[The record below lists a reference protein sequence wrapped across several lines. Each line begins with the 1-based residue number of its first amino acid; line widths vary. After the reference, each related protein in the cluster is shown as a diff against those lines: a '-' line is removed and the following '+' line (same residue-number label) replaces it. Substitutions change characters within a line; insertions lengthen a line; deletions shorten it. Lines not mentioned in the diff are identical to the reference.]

1 MIIYKNNANI
11 IEKILRTLIIFVITA
26 AFILPLLTPTVFATS
41 SVTISTADTIKGGD
55 TFTAVVTFGGG
66 NVGRVDAQLTYD
78 TDMLTYI
85 SGGSSSGNSGYIQ
98 LKDAGTDGSVVFNI
112 EFQAL
117 TEGDASIEVLTNEMY
132 DLDEMM
138 IEPVSA
144 SKTISIEGNVKE
156 EEKITD
162 TSSPDQPVEIT
173 EPEGVDTFTDSAE
186 MEENDEY
193 EPFGIAGLFIITAVI
208 AVILIVIIA
217 IVLTRKKKPTAKTHT
232 SVVRENPQH
241 DENIRV
247 GRSGRPLDFKADRE
261 NTFSSRDTKVWGDWN
276 LDDRDDSD
284 DIEKW

>member
-144 SKTISIEGNVKE
+144 SKTISIGVSLATRSFLPFKT
-156 EEKITD
+156 IT
-162 TSSPDQPVEIT
+162 
-173 EPEGVDTFTDSAE
+173 
-186 MEENDEY
+186 
-193 EPFGIAGLFIITAVI
+193 PFSKS
-208 AVILIVIIA
+208 
-217 IVLTRKKKPTAKTHT
+217 R
-232 SVVRENPQH
+232 R
-241 DENIRV
+241 
-247 GRSGRPLDFKADRE
+247 
-261 NTFSSRDTKVWGDWN
+261 SRDTNSSSTEAATRSSYTTTVGSRALTRLTKK
-276 LDDRDDSD
+276 DS
-284 DIEKW
+284 